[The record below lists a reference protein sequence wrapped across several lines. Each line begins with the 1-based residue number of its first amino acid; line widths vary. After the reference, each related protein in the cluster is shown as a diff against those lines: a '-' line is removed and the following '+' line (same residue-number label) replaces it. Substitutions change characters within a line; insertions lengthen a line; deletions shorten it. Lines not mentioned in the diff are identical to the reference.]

1 MDYRRK
7 VTEIDT
13 LVEKHKSFRE
23 SCLNLIA
30 SETRPSPLVER
41 LIVNDLDHRYGSYTG
56 IDPRNRGYPG
66 NAFLTQM
73 EEVAQDL
80 AKQLFGAAYVDLR
93 PLSGNI
99 AGLIAMFALGRP
111 GDTVLEVHNG
121 HMYAAKLANSG
132 LNVELKSIR
141 VPWDAMN
148 ANIDLDR
155 TVSLIREHRPGLV
168 SIGSAHFVFPQP
180 VRELRAAMDRYSPGS
195 ILVYDAAH
203 VMGLIAGGRF
213 QSPLTEGADVIIT
226 STHKTLAGPQGG
238 YDPDQRQGRRGTDRE
253 GDIAADDC
261 QPPPQA
267 VCRRSRVRSW
277 SGWRADGRTP
287 MRSSATPKRWAGR
300 CTNRARRWW
309 APDRGFTESHTVL
322 PVVDAFGERRRA
334 GQRVGGLPYSGQR
347 RRRAERDGE
356 TRPPH
361 RRAGSDPIR
370 HDGGGCPRYC
380 RLHPGRGE
388 QTGPGRGKG
397 TRGRDGP
404 AVRYGAI
411 YPGGIRSGE
420 ACPLTAL
427 HEGRMKN

>member
-1 MDYRRK
+1 MDHKLK
-7 VTEIDT
+7 VGEIDT

-238 YDPDQRQGRRGTDRE
+238 MILTNDRDVAERIAKAISPLMIANHHLSRLPSLAGTFLEWMACGRAHADAIIGNAKALGRALHEQG
-253 GDIAADDC
+253 
-261 QPPPQA
+261 
-267 VCRRSRVRSW
+267 
-277 SGWRADGRTP
+277 
-287 MRSSATPKRWAGR
+287 
-300 CTNRARRWW
+300 
-309 APDRGFTESHTVL
+309 APVVGADRGFTESHTVL
-322 PVVDAFGERRRA
+322 PVVDAFGESGALVRELEACHILVNAA
-334 GQRVGGLPYSGQR
+334 GAPKEMGRHGLRIGVQ
-347 RRRAERDGE
+347 EV
-356 TRPPH
+356 T
-361 RRAGSDPIR
+361 
-370 HDGGGCPRYC
+370 
-380 RLHPGRGE
+380 
-388 QTGPGRGKG
+388 
-397 TRGRDGP
+397 
-404 AVRYGAI
+404 RYGMT
-411 YPGGIRSGE
+411 E
-420 ACPLTAL
+420 ADAPDIAGCIVDVVSKRDPAGARERAVAMARRFDTVRFTLAESDRARPTP
-427 HEGRMKN
+427 

>member
-7 VTEIDT
+7 VAEIDT
-13 LVEKHKSFRE
+13 LVEKHKTFRE
-23 SCLNLIA
+23 CCLNLIA

-99 AGLIAMFALGRP
+99 AGIIAMFALGRP

-121 HMYAAKLANSG
+121 HMYAAKLGNSG
-132 LNVELKSIR
+132 LNVELKSIP

-155 TVSLIREHRPGLV
+155 TVSLICEHRPGLV

-238 YDPDQRQGRRGTDRE
+238 MILTNDRDVAERIAKAISPLMIANHHLSRLPSLAGTFLEWMACGRAHADAIIGNAKALGRALHEQGVPVVG
-253 GDIAADDC
+253 A
-261 QPPPQA
+261 
-267 VCRRSRVRSW
+267 
-277 SGWRADGRTP
+277 
-287 MRSSATPKRWAGR
+287 
-300 CTNRARRWW
+300 
-309 APDRGFTESHTVL
+309 DRGFTESHTVL
-322 PVVDAFGERRRA
+322 PVVDAFGESGALVRQLEA
-334 GQRVGGLPYSGQR
+334 GHILVNAAGAPQEMGRHGLRIGVQ
-347 RRRAERDGE
+347 EV
-356 TRPPH
+356 T
-361 RRAGSDPIR
+361 
-370 HDGGGCPRYC
+370 
-380 RLHPGRGE
+380 
-388 QTGPGRGKG
+388 
-397 TRGRDGP
+397 
-404 AVRYGAI
+404 RYGMT
-411 YPGGIRSGE
+411 E
-420 ACPLTAL
+420 ADAPDIAGCILDVVSKRDPDGARERAVAMARRFDTVRFTLQEA
-427 HEGRMKN
+427 

>member
-1 MDYRRK
+1 MDYRRE
-7 VTEIDT
+7 VAEIDS
-13 LVEKHKSFRE
+13 LIEKHTAFRE

-66 NAFLTQM
+66 NAFLTQL

-132 LNVELKSIR
+132 LNVELKSIP

-238 YDPDQRQGRRGTDRE
+238 MILTNDRDVAERIAKAISPLMIANHHLSRLPSLAGTFLEWMACGRAHADAIIGNAKALGRAFHERGVPVV
-253 GDIAADDC
+253 GA
-261 QPPPQA
+261 
-267 VCRRSRVRSW
+267 
-277 SGWRADGRTP
+277 
-287 MRSSATPKRWAGR
+287 
-300 CTNRARRWW
+300 
-309 APDRGFTESHTVL
+309 DRGFTESHTVL
-322 PVVDAFGERRRA
+322 PVVDAFGESGVLVRQLEACHILVNAAGAPKEMGRHGLRIGVQEVTRYGMTEADAPDIAGCILDVVSKRDPAGARDRAVAMARRFDTVRFT
-334 GQRVGGLPYSGQR
+334 L
-347 RRRAERDGE
+347 AE
-356 TRPPH
+356 
-361 RRAGSDPIR
+361 SDPV
-370 HDGGGCPRYC
+370 
-380 RLHPGRGE
+380 
-388 QTGPGRGKG
+388 K
-397 TRGRDGP
+397 P
-404 AVRYGAI
+404 A
-411 YPGGIRSGE
+411 
-420 ACPLTAL
+420 
-427 HEGRMKN
+427 H

>member
-1 MDYRRK
+1 MDYKRK
-7 VTEIDT
+7 VAEIDT
-13 LVEKHKSFRE
+13 LVEKHKTFRE
-23 SCLNLIA
+23 RCLNLIA

-41 LIVNDLDHRYGSYTG
+41 LIENDLDHRYGSYTG

-99 AGLIAMFALGRP
+99 AGIIAMFALGRP

-132 LNVELKSIR
+132 LKVELKSIPI
-141 VPWDAMN
+141 PWDAMN

-195 ILVYDAAH
+195 FLVYDAAH

-238 YDPDQRQGRRGTDRE
+238 MILTNDRDVAERIAKAISPLMIANHHLSRLPSLAGTFLEWMACGRAHADAIIGNAKALGRAFHEQGVPVVG
-253 GDIAADDC
+253 A
-261 QPPPQA
+261 
-267 VCRRSRVRSW
+267 
-277 SGWRADGRTP
+277 
-287 MRSSATPKRWAGR
+287 
-300 CTNRARRWW
+300 
-309 APDRGFTESHTVL
+309 DRGFTESHTVL
-322 PVVDAFGERRRA
+322 PVVDAFGESGVLVRQLEACHILVNAA
-334 GQRVGGLPYSGQR
+334 GAPREMGKHGLRIGVQ
-347 RRRAERDGE
+347 EV
-356 TRPPH
+356 T
-361 RRAGSDPIR
+361 
-370 HDGGGCPRYC
+370 
-380 RLHPGRGE
+380 
-388 QTGPGRGKG
+388 
-397 TRGRDGP
+397 
-404 AVRYGAI
+404 RYGMTEADAPDIAGCILDVVSKRDPDGARDRAI
-411 YPGGIRSGE
+411 ALAQRFDTVRFTLPE
-420 ACPLTAL
+420 A
-427 HEGRMKN
+427 